1 MPRIWCS
8 TRFGQRG
15 GARRRVLSSPR
26 GLGMVDQP
34 PRVQLRPAKIR
45 LVPLSPNQ
53 CCQQRNNVVEKEAA
67 NASGNGRLQHNM
79 RTVDRDVPN
88 VLPFIQPLQSSEIIS
103 SSAQTLRR
111 CSSDRCVS
119 RTLTDDKHLSS
130 QTVPAQTLRWCPE

>member
-1 MPRIWCS
+1 
-8 TRFGQRG
+8 
-15 GARRRVLSSPR
+15 
-26 GLGMVDQP
+26 MVDQP

-88 VLPFIQPLQSSEIIS
+88 VLPFIQPRTSREAKRARTRAHLQHSPDTSMRQDLPLFAEREG
-103 SSAQTLRR
+103 RR
-111 CSSDRCVS
+111 SHFSGLAAAD
-119 RTLTDDKHLSS
+119 
-130 QTVPAQTLRWCPE
+130 W